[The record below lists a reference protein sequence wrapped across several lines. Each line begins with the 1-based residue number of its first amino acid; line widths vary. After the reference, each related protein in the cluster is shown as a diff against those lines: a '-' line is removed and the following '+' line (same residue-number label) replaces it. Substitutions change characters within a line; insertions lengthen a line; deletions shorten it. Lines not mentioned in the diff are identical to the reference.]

1 MKKILGALFLIGATL
16 FLLSDYANAQAVYG
30 PEGQYR
36 GYMATTPNG
45 VSTMYTPEG
54 RAVQS
59 YQTDGGQTSFYS
71 PAGRYQG
78 VATAPIYTAPNVTYT
93 VPREV
98 PQVRSIGGW

>member
-1 MKKILGALFLIGATL
+1 MKYTLMLIAAVMAVLIASGE
-16 FLLSDYANAQAVYG
+16 SYAQAIYC
-30 PEGQYR
+30 PNGQYR

-45 VSTMYTPEG
+45 LSTMYTPEG

-59 YQTDGGQTSFYS
+59 YQTDNGQTSFYS
-71 PAGRYQG
+71 PAGRYEG